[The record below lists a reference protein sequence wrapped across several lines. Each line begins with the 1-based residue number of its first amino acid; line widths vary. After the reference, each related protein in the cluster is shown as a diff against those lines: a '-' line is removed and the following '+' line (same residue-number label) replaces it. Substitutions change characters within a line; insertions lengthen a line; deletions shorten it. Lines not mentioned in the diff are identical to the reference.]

1 MSAEKKVTEKKSTE
15 KKVKKE
21 VSSVQLKTEKKVI
34 ETNLVDKYKKDIIPA
49 LMKKFDYKNIME
61 APKLLKIV
69 VNRGIGEA
77 TQDIKVLE
85 KTLDEIFIITQ
96 QKPIIRRAKNS
107 IANFKLRKGQPIGV
121 MVTLRGKIMYAFLDK
136 LISTALPRIRD
147 FKGLD
152 SKSFDGRGSFTF
164 GIKEQL
170 IFPEIDYNK
179 VDKIRGM
186 NISIITNA
194 QNDESARALLEA
206 FGVPFRN

>member
-15 KKVKKE
+15 KKTKKE
-21 VSSVQLKTEKKVI
+21 ASSVQLKTERKAI
-34 ETNLVDKYKKDIIPA
+34 ETTLVDKYKKDIIPA
-49 LMKKFDYKNIME
+49 LIKKFDYKNVME
-61 APKLLKIV
+61 TPKLLKIV

-121 MVTLRGKIMYAFLDK
+121 MVTLRGKRMYAFLDK
-136 LISTALPRIRD
+136 LVSTALPRIRD

-152 SKSFDGRGSFTF
+152 SKSFDGRGSYTF

-194 QNDESARALLEA
+194 KNDESARALLEA
-206 FGVPFRN
+206 FDVPFRN